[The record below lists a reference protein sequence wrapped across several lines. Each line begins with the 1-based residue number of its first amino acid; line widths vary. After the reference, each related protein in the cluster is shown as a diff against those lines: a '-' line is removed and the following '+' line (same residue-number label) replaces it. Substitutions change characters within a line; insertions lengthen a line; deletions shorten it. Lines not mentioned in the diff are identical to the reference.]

1 MGSYFASVAE
11 EISDLVDMPSYFD
24 DSFHDDVQAL
34 YDDLM
39 ARRESIKN
47 GGHANVVV
55 AMDGQEDGIF
65 RPEPSHKRVL
75 LGCALVVLQFGLLV
89 VISGFCAN
97 KCYSKRQ
104 DKKMELPLYA
114 HM

>member
-11 EISDLVDMPSYFD
+11 EIIDLVDMPSYFD

-39 ARRESIKN
+39 ARREFIKN
-47 GGHANVVV
+47 GGHANVGVV
-55 AMDGQEDGIF
+55 VGGQEDEAFLIK
-65 RPEPSHKRVL
+65 PSHKRVM
-75 LGCALVVLQFGLLV
+75 LGCALMVLQFILLV
-89 VISGFCAN
+89 AISWFCA

-104 DKKMELPLYA
+104 DNKMELPLYA

>member
-11 EISDLVDMPSYFD
+11 EISDFVDMPSYFD

-47 GGHANVVV
+47 GGHANADV
-55 AMDGQEDGIF
+55 AVDGQEDGGFLIK
-65 RPEPSHKRVL
+65 PSHKRVM
-75 LGCALVVLQFGLLV
+75 LGCALVVLQFVFLV
-89 VISGFCAN
+89 AISWFCA

-104 DKKMELPLYA
+104 DNKMELPLYA